1 MPSVITWANVDPD
14 LCRQVASLGYNELN
28 IEKNNG
34 GWTLHI
40 SSLYLYTTKITSRK
54 SYFVLFWQWRLS
66 ILKKFNRQ
74 L

>member
-54 SYFVLFWQWRLS
+54 SYLVLFWQWRQS